1 MRIDNNKKTDII
13 DQAMDHLWPEGWE
26 EKTGRELIDY
36 LMSDECNEIYKGREA
51 AMKHPN
57 FIRATQNE
65 VNIDSYNSFYVGK
78 LTLPFAIPDKY
89 STDTALGTSYNV
101 KLLRFW
107 VPRSGKITCQ
117 YGITLP
123 EKLNEVVRKIGAE
136 LDQMADFRIA
146 LSHVLDE
153 CTTTEKLY
161 ELCPGIREIIEEN
174 C

>member
-1 MRIDNNKKTDII
+1 MRIDSNMKTKIINK
-13 DQAMDHLWPEGWE
+13 AMSYLWPEGWE
-26 EKTGRELIDY
+26 EKIGKELVDY
-36 LMSDECNEIYKGREA
+36 LISSECGEVYKAREA

-117 YGITLP
+117 YGINLP
-123 EKLNEVVRKIGAE
+123 EKMNEVVRKIAAE
-136 LDQMADFRIA
+136 LDRKADFHIA
-146 LSHVLDE
+146 LSNVLDE
-153 CTTTEKLY
+153 YTTTEKLFQR
-161 ELCPGIREIIEEN
+161 CPALEKIISV
-174 C
+174 